1 MKNST
6 EGTKA
11 EIIQVDEKARDLWAR
26 MDKNQRTG
34 VRFGLFPA
42 DVMKD
47 AEKEGINGRVL
58 AIALMEC
65 AKKDGGMRA

>member
-6 EGTKA
+6 EGAKV

-26 MDKNQRTG
+26 MDKNQRAG

-42 DVMKD
+42 DIMKD
-47 AEKEGINGRVL
+47 AEKEGINVRVL